1 MKKEL
6 ARFSEA
12 QPEVDAVRGEALRR
26 AVDVYAHKVAVAL
39 DDAIARRVVGVAT
52 GLAVGVSHVTS
63 LSG

>member
-12 QPEVDAVRGEALRR
+12 QPEVDAVRGEPLRR

-39 DDAIARRVVGVAT
+39 DDALARVVVGVAT
-52 GLAVGVSHVTS
+52 GL
-63 LSG
+63 